1 MALNGMPD
9 DSRSAVAPLDEKAR
23 PSWAATGPARR
34 WWILGVVGVA
44 QLMVVLDATI
54 VNIAL
59 PSAQRDLGFSNADRQ
74 WVVTAYSLAFGG
86 LLLLGG
92 RLSDLVGRRRML
104 IIGLVGF
111 AAASAVGGAATSF
124 AVLVIGRGAQ
134 GAFGAMLAP
143 AALSTLAVTF
153 TDPAERGKA
162 FGVYGAIAG
171 AGGAVGLLLGGVLTE
186 YLSWR
191 WCLYVNVILAVVAVA
206 GAVRLL
212 APQARDPAVRI
223 DWPGTV
229 LVVAGLVSL
238 VYGLSKAE
246 TSGWGA
252 PTTLVLLAVGAVL
265 LVAFVLVERRVAHP
279 LLPLRIVLNRFR
291 GGAYLAIGLSAIG
304 VFGIFLFLTFYLQL
318 TLAYSPVKS
327 GLAFLPM
334 IAAIVAASTISSG
347 VLMPRIGPRPLI
359 VAGMV
364 IAAGGLSLLAAQLG
378 LHSSY
383 LNSILPALLLVGAGL
398 GLVFGCA
405 LNAATYDTGAADAG
419 VASALVN
426 TNQQVGGSIGTALL
440 NTIAASALSSYVL
453 AHGPGPLVL
462 AQAAVHSYVVA
473 FWVSAAILAGS
484 AVICALVL
492 PSGILAPAAGRAA
505 LPAAQPREEM
515 SARDPRAAVAQP

>member
-1 MALNGMPD
+1 MSEP
-9 DSRSAVAPLDEKAR
+9 AVASSELAR
-23 PSWAATGPARR
+23 PSGVAAEPALR
-34 WWILGVVGVA
+34 WWILGVVGLA

-59 PSAQRDLGFSNADRQ
+59 PSAQRELGFSDADRQ

-111 AAASAVGGAATSF
+111 AAASALGGAATGF
-124 AVLVIGRGAQ
+124 ALLVIGRGAQ
-134 GAFGAMLAP
+134 GGFGAMLAP
-143 AALSTLAVTF
+143 AALSTLTVTF

-212 APQARDPAVRI
+212 APQPRDPGVRI
-223 DWPGTV
+223 DWPGTI
-229 LVVAGLVSL
+229 LVVAGLVAV
-238 VYGLSKAE
+238 VYGLSEAE
-246 TSGWGA
+246 TAGWGA
-252 PTTLVLLAVGAVL
+252 PTTLALLAVGVL
-265 LVAFVLVERRVAHP
+265 LLAVFVLVERRVEHP

-304 VFGIFLFLTFYLQL
+304 VFGIFLFLTYYLQL
-318 TLAYSPVKS
+318 TLAYSPVKA

-347 VLMPRIGPRPLI
+347 ALMPRTGPRPLI
-359 VAGMV
+359 TAGML

-378 LHSSY
+378 LHTSY
-383 LNSILPALLLVGAGL
+383 LDWILPTLLLVGAGL

-440 NTIAASALSSYVL
+440 NTLAASALSSYVL
-453 AHGPGPLVL
+453 AHGQGPLVL

-492 PSGILAPAAGRAA
+492 PSGTLAPTARRVSSA
-505 LPAAQPREEM
+505 AAQAREEM
-515 SARDPRAAVAQP
+515 IAGDARAVLQD